1 MNTEQII
8 LLVVGMLPGIAA
20 IIGLIIALVNWVK
33 KAVKEKN
40 WGALLSYVSKMM
52 AEAENAYANGAEKKE
67 WVISTVKA
75 SAEYINYPIDD
86 EALSNLIDSLCD
98 LTKQVNYIPIIIEDD
113 VE

>member
-52 AEAENAYANGAEKKE
+52 AEAEELYHNGTDKKE
-67 WVISTVKA
+67 WVIKAVKS
-75 SAEYINYPIDD
+75 SAEYINYLIDD
-86 EALSNLIDSLCD
+86 EVLSNLIDNLCD
-98 LTKQVNYIPIIIEDD
+98 LTKQVNYTPIVEDD
-113 VE
+113 DVK